1 MAQLPSLHML
11 KSFEA
16 VSRLGSFTQAAAEL
30 HVSHSAIS
38 QQIKALEAYLGR
50 QLLQRHAKKVTV
62 SEDGRLYAIQIR
74 DALKSL
80 EDATFQLKS
89 NPRQAELV
97 IPLYRPL
104 PHIGLHLG

>member
-38 QQIKALEAYLGR
+38 QQIKADR
-50 QLLQRHAKKVTV
+50 
-62 SEDGRLYAIQIR
+62 
-74 DALKSL
+74 KS
-80 EDATFQLKS
+80 
-89 NPRQAELV
+89 V
-97 IPLYRPL
+97 V
-104 PHIGLHLG
+104 